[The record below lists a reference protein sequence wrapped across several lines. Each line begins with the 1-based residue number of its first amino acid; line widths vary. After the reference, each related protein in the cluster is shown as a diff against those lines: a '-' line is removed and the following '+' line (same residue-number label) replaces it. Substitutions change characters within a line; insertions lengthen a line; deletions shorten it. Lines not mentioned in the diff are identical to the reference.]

1 MILTE
6 IRLMGREFVLEY
18 GQFDT
23 HHWGFDRH
31 DERNWTLH
39 LGKLSLVQSTLT
51 RYEAK
56 QFITTAASRL
66 ALAAVFATALSTV
79 PEADADAEDT
89 NGPANYV
96 LPEHYAKG
104 TCRSC

>member
-39 LGKLSLVQSTLT
+39 LGKLSLVQSTL
-51 RYEAK
+51 RFYETK
-56 QFITTAASRL
+56 QFITAHAARL
-66 ALAAVFATALSTV
+66 SLAVVIAFALSTA
-79 PEADADAEDT
+79 PTADAEDGAT

-96 LPEHYAKG
+96 LPENYAKG
-104 TCRSC
+104 ACRSC